1 MYRPEVVTHGLAEA
15 LNNEGLNISLLV
27 SNSYVDRRM
36 AKNSSTCRP
45 PSVSCA
51 CRLSTSEGII
61 MISSAIN

>member
-51 CRLSTSEGII
+51 
-61 MISSAIN
+61 